1 MLFVILISTIPLYH
15 WKLITINNYNFILTN
30 DVDFTI
36 FKNNIYDVN
45 NFFRKTFFI
54 LDKILVQKSF
64 MITSIFLT
72 FVIIKTYYSNSTE
85 NIKKLIKNNF
95 ILLLF
100 FSAIQYLL
108 ALFVL
113 YMSLIPNLA
122 TSLEFTA
129 NRYIVPFNMILI
141 QAGFM
146 FLNKKKS

>member
-1 MLFVILISTIPLYH
+1 MIP
-15 WKLITINNYNFILTN
+15 
-30 DVDFTI
+30 
-36 FKNNIYDVN
+36 
-45 NFFRKTFFI
+45 
-54 LDKILVQKSF
+54 
-64 MITSIFLT
+64 SIFLT